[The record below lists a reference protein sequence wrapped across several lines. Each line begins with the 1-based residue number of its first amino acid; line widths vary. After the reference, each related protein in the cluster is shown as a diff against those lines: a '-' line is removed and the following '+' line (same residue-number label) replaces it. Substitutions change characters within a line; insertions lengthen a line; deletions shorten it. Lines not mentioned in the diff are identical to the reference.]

1 MRYVFFFSALLGCFC
16 FQGGWTMELNLYVLL
31 RCTILTMITSLTAV
45 HSCQPGSYGTGSYTV
60 CLGLCLMLIRFC
72 SFVVPCLLSS
82 SVLLNFWFI
91 VWFIIQFL
99 VCHFYL
105 LLLFIFFIIII
116 INFIIFIIVIIIYG
130 LWFGSLVNIFNDYF

>member
-1 MRYVFFFSALLGCFC
+1 
-16 FQGGWTMELNLYVLL
+16 MELNLYVLL
-31 RCTILTMITSLTAV
+31 RCTILTMITSLTEV
-45 HSCQPGSYGTGSYTV
+45 DLCQPGSYGTGSYTV
-60 CLGLCLMLIRFC
+60 CLGLCLMLIRFG

-105 LLLFIFFIIII
+105 LLLFIYFFLLLLLLILL
-116 INFIIFIIVIIIYG
+116 FLLLLLLFMAFG
-130 LWFGSLVNIFNDYF
+130 LAVW

>member
-1 MRYVFFFSALLGCFC
+1 
-16 FQGGWTMELNLYVLL
+16 MELNLYVLL
-31 RCTILTMITSLTAV
+31 RCTILTMITSLTEV
-45 HSCQPGSYGTGSYTV
+45 DSCKPGSYGTGSYTV

-105 LLLFIFFIIII
+105 LLLFILLLLLLLILLFLLLLLLFMA
-116 INFIIFIIVIIIYG
+116 FG
-130 LWFGSLVNIFNDYF
+130 LAVW